1 MASDSAG
8 PAFKQHQTQI
18 MVRVRFAPSPTGP
31 LHIGGVRTALYDYL
45 LAKKHGGSFILRIE
59 DTDQKRFVPGAEEYI
74 IESLKWMGMTPDEG
88 PGIGG
93 DYGPYRQSERKELYA
108 KFVQQ
113 LLDSNHAYYAFDTSE
128 ELDAMRARKEQ
139 EGSISQKYDAT
150 VRLEMKNSLSLSD
163 EETQQYLDKG
173 ENITVRLKVDPGE
186 VVSFKDIVRG
196 HVEFKTDELDDKVL
210 MKADGLPTYHM
221 ANIVDDKHM
230 EISHVIRGEEWLS
243 STAHHI
249 LLYRALGWEDAIPQF
264 AHLPLL
270 LKPVGKGKLG
280 KRDGAK
286 FGFPVFPLNWEAAD
300 EPYQGF
306 KEFGIL
312 PEAAKNFLAFLGWNP
327 GTDQEIFSEEE
338 LIQAFSLDR
347 VNNSGARFDVEKGK
361 WYNQQY
367 IIAKENSELA
377 EIIKPMLTEKGMSVT
392 DEYLIEFCGLMKE
405 RVELIPDFY
414 ENGKF
419 FFEQPTEYD
428 EKTLR
433 KKYKEENNQHFH
445 AIKDVMVQI
454 ENWEAATIEEKIK
467 GYIKDNELGFGA
479 ILPILRVTITGTM
492 KGPDIFKTI
501 CLLGKEES
509 VQRMEKGLTFTQTLK
524 SDA

>member
-1 MASDSAG
+1 
-8 PAFKQHQTQI
+8 

-45 LAKKHGGSFILRIE
+45 LAKKHGGAFILRIE
-59 DTDQKRFVPGAEEYI
+59 DTDQKRFVEGAEEYI
-74 IESLKWMGMTPDEG
+74 IESLKWMGMMPDEG

-93 DYGPYRQSERKELYA
+93 DYGPYRQSERKELYTT
-108 KFVQQ
+108 FVQQ
-113 LLDSNHAYYAFDTSE
+113 LLDTGNAYYAFDTTE
-128 ELDAMRARKEQ
+128 ELEEMRARKEK

-150 VRLEMKNSLSLSD
+150 VRLEMKNSLSLSR
-163 EETQQYLDKG
+163 EETQRYLDEAK
-173 ENITVRLKVDPGE
+173 NITVRLKVDPGE

-196 HVEFKTDELDDKVL
+196 HVEFKTEELDDKVL

-230 EISHVIRGEEWLS
+230 KISHVIRGEEWLS

-249 LLYRALGWEDAIPQF
+249 LLYRALEWEESIPQF

-270 LKPVGKGKLG
+270 LKPVGNGKLG

-286 FGFPVFPLNWEAAD
+286 FGFPVFPLNWQAAD
-300 EPYQGF
+300 ETYEGY

-312 PEAAKNFLAFLGWNP
+312 PEAAMNFLAFLGWNP

-338 LIQAFSLDR
+338 LAQAFSLDR
-347 VNNSGARFDVEKGK
+347 VNKSGARFDVDKGK

-367 IIAKENSELA
+367 IMAKSNSELA
-377 EIIKPMLTEKGMSVT
+377 ELVKPTLEEKGVKVT
-392 DEYLIEFCGLMKE
+392 DEYVSEFCGLMKE
-405 RVELIPDFY
+405 RVELIPEFY

-419 FFEQPTEYD
+419 FFEQPTAYD

-433 KKYKEENNQHFH
+433 KKYKVENSQHFE
-445 AIKDVMVQI
+445 AIKKAISETGEWNSDSI
-454 ENWEAATIEEKIK
+454 EKNIK
-467 GYIKDNELGFGA
+467 GYIQDNELSFGA
-479 ILPILRVTITGTM
+479 ILPILRVVITGTM
-492 KGPDIFKTI
+492 KGPDIFQTI
-501 CLLGKEES
+501 YLLGKEES

>member
-1 MASDSAG
+1 MFA
-8 PAFKQHQTQI
+8 P

-45 LAKKHGGSFILRIE
+45 LAKKHGGAFILRIE

-74 IESLKWMGMTPDEG
+74 INSLKWMGMTPDEG

-113 LLDSNHAYYAFDTSE
+113 LLDTGHAYYAFDSSE
-128 ELDAMRARKEQ
+128 ELDAMRARKEK

-150 VRLEMKNSLSLSD
+150 VRLEMKNSLSLSK
-163 EETQQYLDKG
+163 EETQGYLDKA
-173 ENITVRLKVDPGE
+173 ENVTVRLKVDPGE
-186 VVSFKDIVRG
+186 IISFKDIVRG
-196 HVEFKTDELDDKVL
+196 HVEFKSEELDDKVL

-249 LLYRALGWEDAIPQF
+249 LLYRALGWEDSVPQF

-286 FGFPVFPLNWEAAD
+286 FGFPVFPLNWQAE
-300 EPYQGF
+300 EETYQGF
-306 KEFGIL
+306 KEFGLL
-312 PEAAKNFLAFLGWNP
+312 PEAAMNFLAFLGWNP
-327 GTDQEIFSEEE
+327 GTEQEIFTEEE
-338 LIQAFSLDR
+338 LIQAFSLER

-367 IIAKENSELA
+367 IIAKSNEELT
-377 EIIKPMLTEKGMSVT
+377 EIIKPTLVDKGVSVS
-392 DEYLIEFCGLMKE
+392 DEFLNDFCGLMKE
-405 RVELIPDFY
+405 RVELLPEFY
-414 ENGKF
+414 ESGKF
-419 FFEQPTEYD
+419 FFEQPEAYD
-428 EKTLR
+428 EKTA
-433 KKYKEENNQHFH
+433 KKKFKTENETHFV
-445 AIKDVMVQI
+445 AIKEIISQI
-454 ENWEAATIEEKIK
+454 DNWDSKAIEESIK
-467 GYIKDNELGFGA
+467 QYISDNELSFGA
-479 ILPILRVTITGTM
+479 ILPILRITVTGTM

-501 CLLGKEES
+501 YLLGKAES
-509 VQRMEKGLTFTQTLK
+509 VQRMEKGLTFIKTLVN
-524 SDA
+524 DA